1 MIECRGVSFSYDG
14 AAPALDGVDLNIEDG
29 EFFCIL
35 GGNGSGKS
43 TFAKHLNALL
53 QPDAGTV
60 RVNGMDASD
69 PELVYDI
76 RSTAGM
82 VFQNPDDQLVATLV
96 EDDVAFGP
104 ENLGVP
110 SAQIAQRVREALKG
124 VGLVGFER
132 HETHALSGGQKQRVA
147 LAGVLAMEPRVLILD
162 EASSMLDPRGRKGLM
177 KACRALH
184 DRGMTIV
191 MITHFMEEAAEADR
205 VAVFQ
210 AGRVAMIGTSEEI
223 LTRADELA
231 QLNLDMP
238 ASCRLGRSLRAKGV
252 PVCAQVREADMVAE
266 IAQAY
271 AERSGADIA
280 GQPSASDSHVLDN
293 GSSAA
298 DGIAASEPVIEIS
311 HLSHSYSL
319 SARERRRWRKRST
332 TADASSKQA
341 LWGNDPNSPWALRD
355 VSLTVRRG
363 EFLGLAG
370 HTGSGKSTLVQH
382 LNGLIRP
389 QEGSVCALGLDLSSK
404 KDAAA
409 VKAKVGVV
417 FQYPERQLFAE
428 TVAQDVAFGPCN
440 LGLPEDEVARRVASS
455 LARVGL
461 DLAAI
466 GDKNPFELSGGQQR
480 RVAFAGVLAM
490 EPEVLVLDEPMAG
503 LDPAARRDFLGLID
517 RLHREGLT
525 VVMVSH
531 SMDDLANCCD
541 RIVVMNEGAVFA
553 EGTPAQVFARANE
566 LKSIGLGVPA
576 AQRMAL
582 ALAQAG
588 VPLRCDKLYTVEA
601 LADELAGLLLGC
613 ADVPLRVPCQAG
625 SKAPTREEG
634 C

>member
-1 MIECRGVSFSYDG
+1 MIDCRGVSFSYDG
-14 AAPALDGVDLNIEDG
+14 VTPALDGIDLNIEDG

-60 RVNGMDASD
+60 RINGMDASD

-177 KACRALH
+177 KVCRALH

-205 VAVFQ
+205 VAVFR
-210 AGRVAMIGTSEEI
+210 AGRVAMLGAPEEI

-238 ASCRLGRSLRAKGV
+238 ASCCLGRALRAKGV

-266 IAQAY
+266 IAQVY
-271 AERSGADIA
+271 AERSGADVA
-280 GQPSASDSHVLDN
+280 GRPSASDSRVLDHA
-293 GSSAA
+293 SSAA
-298 DGIAASEPVIEIS
+298 DGMVASEPVIEIS

-332 TADASSKQA
+332 TVGASGKQA

-404 KDAAA
+404 KGAAA

-428 TVAQDVAFGPCN
+428 TVAQDVAFGPRN
-440 LGLPEDEVARRVASS
+440 LGLPQDEVVRRVTTS

-466 GDKNPFELSGGQQR
+466 GDKSPFELSGGQQR

-503 LDPAARRDFLGLID
+503 LDPAARRDFLELID

-541 RIVVMNEGAVFA
+541 RIVVLNEGAVFA
-553 EGTPAQVFARANE
+553 DGTPAQVFAHANE
-566 LKSIGLGVPA
+566 LKSIGLGVSA

-582 ALAQAG
+582 SLVQAG
-588 VPLRCDKLYTVEA
+588 VPLRCDKLYTVES
-601 LADELAGLLLGC
+601 LADELAGMLLGC
-613 ADVPLRVPCQAG
+613 ADGPLRASRQAG
-625 SKAPTREEG
+625 SKMATQEEG